1 MARGHLSR
9 LRLGVDGAARSG
21 GHRGR
26 GGRPARPT
34 DPPRGRPAGACL
46 RLARARC
53 PGARPADAAPI
64 SGWWRRERLPRT
76 ARRAGTPDPRPCA
89 RGSVSRFEGDLVGRP
104 VGRRSV
110 GAGGPAVGHRDGG
123 LDGDHRATAPDR
135 CGAHA
140 TLPTAPAAGRSVGAT
155 ARVGTDRS
163 RPTRRAAPSTPS
175 PATDAPRPERTD
187 DPSGPARHDAPARTR
202 GPERTT
208 VVPVAIHRA
217 DPPPIGTPADG
228 RATPSRRSPT
238 AVPSEPDVVHV
249 HIGRVEVRAIVPAP
263 EPSRPAPRP
272 ARPAPLSLDRYLSG
286 ERRT

>member
-1 MARGHLSR
+1 MPD
-9 LRLGVDGAARSG
+9 LR
-21 GHRGR
+21 
-26 GGRPARPT
+26 PY
-34 DPPRGRPAGACL
+34 
-46 RLARARC
+46 
-53 PGARPADAAPI
+53 
-64 SGWWRRERLPRT
+64 
-76 ARRAGTPDPRPCA
+76 A
-89 RGSVSRFEGDLVGRP
+89 RGSCRGSKATCSAGRWA
-104 VGRRSV
+104 GIRR
-110 GAGGPAVGHRDGG
+110 RR
-123 LDGDHRATAPDR
+123 RATPSAIATASSMETAAPPR
-135 CGAHA
+135 PIGAA
-140 TLPTAPAAGRSVGAT
+140 ASTVPMAPATGRSVGAT
-155 ARVGTDRS
+155 ARVGTDGS
-163 RPTRRAAPSTPS
+163 RPTRRAAPSMPS
-175 PATDAPRPERTD
+175 PAIDARRPERTD

-263 EPSRPAPRP
+263 APSRPAPRP